1 MVNMN
6 FKKEEEDRMMSELKK
21 VNTGGLML
29 KMQPESG
36 RRL

>member
-6 FKKEEEDRMMSELKK
+6 FKKEEEDRMTSELKK